1 MRSPLS
7 VEGAIPQDAIRKRG
21 EKKNDPNNKKN
32 NKNIDIMGKKQY
44 HPASQRHQRPG
55 MISTYNN
62 HDFYQ
67 RAASPASSTSSSDG
81 HESSF
86 LLHQALLPPSPNT
99 PPTVNSDL
107 HQFYPNNEDTN
118 NNTIGG
124 SSLSRRANVSS
135 PLSKNNL
142 ILRRNKLKSSSKQKK
157 KLRSRK
163 MSCLRFL
170 RQLSYSSK
178 TDDTT
183 KNSTALLA
191 LAILS
196 WYCLG
201 VVSISSSKLL
211 LGGGIFNIQIPPLM
225 LTCQQFWIG
234 SKVLSSP
241 TTREMNEKNQHHY
254 LNMSGFYFSLGF
266 FLTNLSFF
274 SSHASFVETV
284 KAAEPLSSATI
295 AKLWGIES
303 NISSGEVMS
312 LIGITF
318 GIILS
323 TIGNASGTYHT
334 HNDDDTSAAMGG
346 LIQSVQVCAIVLI
359 SNFCFS
365 FRGMYQKLYSQKM
378 REKQQQQSK
387 AMCDH
392 RDLQYFMQS
401 LGFRLFIIPTLLW
414 DGHGIYKSLMLW
426 FSRHMEENDGTMR
439 FLSYIFKESLQ
450 YIILAIVNGLAFTS
464 YK

>member
-1 MRSPLS
+1 MTSQLS
-7 VEGAIPQDAIRKRG
+7 EEGAIPQDVIRKRG
-21 EKKNDPNNKKN
+21 GGKNDENNSN
-32 NKNIDIMGKKQY
+32 NNNDMMGKIRF
-44 HPASQRHQRPG
+44 PPPSQRHHRPG
-55 MISTYNN
+55 IISTYND

-86 LLHQALLPPSPNT
+86 LLHQALLPPSPHT
-99 PPTVNSDL
+99 PPSANSNL
-107 HQFYPNNEDTN
+107 HPLYPNNN
-118 NNTIGG
+118 NNNNSSNTIGAP
-124 SSLSRRANVSS
+124 LSHRGTSTGTNISS
-135 PLSKNNL
+135 PLSNNNM

-157 KLRSRK
+157 TLRSRK

-170 RQLSYSSK
+170 RQLSTSSK
-178 TDDTT
+178 SDETT
-183 KNSTALLA
+183 KNSTTLLA

-211 LGGGIFNIQIPPLM
+211 LGGGLFNIQTTPLV

-254 LNMSGFYFSLGF
+254 LNMSGLYFSLGF

-323 TIGNASGTYHT
+323 TIGNASGTQHT
-334 HNDDDTSAAMGG
+334 DDTAAMGG
-346 LIQSVQVCAIVLI
+346 LVQSVRVCVIVLI

-387 AMCDH
+387 VMCDH

-414 DGHGIYKSLMLW
+414 DGHGMYKSIMGW
-426 FSRHMEENDGTMR
+426 FVWHMKENDSTIQ
-439 FLSYIFKESLQ
+439 FLYHILKESLQ